1 MRPLPQLGATSGA
14 TYNMEKFLDFSGN
27 HTLLVL
33 ALLIS
38 FFVLLFTE
46 FRRKAGGLVSVE
58 PTDAVGLIN
67 NDAMV
72 FDLRNAESF
81 GRGHIVNAKNIP
93 FDEFDAKHDKIKKF
107 KNKSIVTVC
116 DSGTLRGPRP
126 GCRSYPVRKPSAGQK
141 SRSPEL
147 RPPSQ
152 GSTGLYLDQEISMA
166 DKKKDEKKNQKKDE
180 ADKRISINKI
190 YLKDF
195 SFESPQAP
203 SVFRSGDWKPQTNLN
218 LRSNHSEVE
227 GTDNLHEVVLTITVD
242 AKDGD
247 TTLFLVEI
255 QQSGL
260 FEISGYDGEELSAII
275 GSFCPNILF
284 PYARESIAGIIQKG
298 GFPEFV
304 LQPINFDSLYMQ
316 SRQQA
321 AQIEAEGT
329 EKH

>member
-1 MRPLPQLGATSGA
+1 M
-14 TYNMEKFLDFSGN
+14 
-27 HTLLVL
+27 
-33 ALLIS
+33 
-38 FFVLLFTE
+38 
-46 FRRKAGGLVSVE
+46 
-58 PTDAVGLIN
+58 TD
-67 NDAMV
+67 
-72 FDLRNAESF
+72 E
-81 GRGHIVNAKNIP
+81 
-93 FDEFDAKHDKIKKF
+93 
-107 KNKSIVTVC
+107 
-116 DSGTLRGPRP
+116 
-126 GCRSYPVRKPSAGQK
+126 
-141 SRSPEL
+141 
-147 RPPSQ
+147 
-152 GSTGLYLDQEISMA
+152 
-166 DKKKDEKKNQKKDE
+166 KKDEKKDQTKDE
-180 ADKRISINKI
+180 AEKRISISKI

-203 SVFRSGDWKPQTNLN
+203 SVFRSGEWKPQTNLN
-218 LRSNHSEVE
+218 LRSNHNEVE

-242 AKDGD
+242 AKDDD

-284 PYARESIAGIIQKG
+284 PYARESIAGVIQKG